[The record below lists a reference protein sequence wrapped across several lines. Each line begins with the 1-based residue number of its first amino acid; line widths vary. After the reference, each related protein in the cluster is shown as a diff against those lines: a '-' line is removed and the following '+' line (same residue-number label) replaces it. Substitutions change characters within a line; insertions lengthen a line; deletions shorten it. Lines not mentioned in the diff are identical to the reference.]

1 MVDRLPLVDPR
12 IIKLGRIFTP
22 ATPIHDADLFSGR
35 RRLFVRIADAINQI
49 GMHCILFGER
59 GVGKTSLINILAE
72 VIEPAVYSEMTVA
85 RINCD
90 TNDDYARLMRK
101 LMQEIITIRE
111 TPGIGFGNLASP
123 TQSKVPASDML
134 PDKPAPN
141 DVLILLQSLPANWL
155 LIVDEFDRLTDT
167 IAIRLMSDTIKVLS
181 DRAVSAT
188 FLLVGVATNVD
199 SLLREHRSIERCLAQ
214 ILMPRMAPEELGEI
228 VSKGLAQVDMEM
240 SESDQWY
247 IPAVSQ
253 GYPHYTHLLALH
265 SARETLDR
273 GRDVVERKDIE
284 AAIDEALEL
293 TERSIQDNYALAVYS
308 ANPHALYRQV
318 LLACALAETD
328 EFGYFN
334 SQDVREPLSHIMGRR
349 YDVPAFARHLDAFC
363 KDGRGP
369 TLIKEG
375 RRRRYRYQFTVPLMR
390 PFIILRGIADG
401 LIQAEVLSDL

>member
-1 MVDRLPLVDPR
+1 MADRLPLVDPR
-12 IIKLGRIFTP
+12 VIRLGGIFTP

-35 RRLFVRIADAINQI
+35 HRLFVRIADAINQI

-59 GVGKTSLINILAE
+59 GVGKTSLINILAD
-72 VIEPAVYSEMTVA
+72 VIEPAVYSEMTIAKV
-85 RINCD
+85 NCE
-90 TNDDYARLMRK
+90 TTDDYASLMRK
-101 LMQEIITIRE
+101 LMSRIITIQE
-111 TPGIGFGNLASP
+111 TPGLGFSSLANP
-123 TQSKVPASDML
+123 ARQKVPASDML
-134 PDKPAPN
+134 PDRPAPDN
-141 DVLILLQSLPANWL
+141 VFTLLQSFPANWVLIL
-155 LIVDEFDRLTDT
+155 DEFDRLTDRH
-167 IAIRLMSDTIKVLS
+167 AIRLMSDTIKVLS
-181 DRAVSAT
+181 DNAVSAT

-214 ILMPRMAPEELGEI
+214 IWMPRMAPEELGEI

-293 TERSIQDNYALAVYS
+293 TERSIQENYALAVYS
-308 ANPHALYRQV
+308 ANPNALYRQV

-334 SQDVREPLSHIMGRR
+334 SQAVRGPLSRIMGRR

-369 TLIKEG
+369 ALIKEG
-375 RRRRYRYQFTVPLMR
+375 KRRRYRYQFAVPLMR

-401 LIQAEVLSDL
+401 LIQAEMLYDL